1 MSNPVLFSSSTP
13 PLKSSL
19 LNAASSIF
27 EAIDQVTT
35 QTSTIDTRIAL
46 AISKLEQSFQETT
59 KQQANTIKNLE
70 TKLTEALGRLKETES
85 TTIDNRSRILQ
96 LETQLQLVE
105 KTAQEQL
112 IQAQNEK
119 KENEEAKKAEP
130 IIKPVVRQGGITVEN
145 LIEDAES
152 SLFAAQSLSKSMR
165 DDLSDW
171 DATLNYQEKENQKE
185 QIDQKDQTK
194 QTKQTKQIKQKEQEA
209 YDEQVLNR
217 YLEMSC
223 KLRDYFSPKLSE
235 YGFLIADAER
245 KVQRAI
251 VMNRKDPDQLHH
263 NMESV
268 NKELVEDAKQRKTLL
283 ERVESMST
291 RLNTMFRKY
300 HENTLNQ
307 LRIQMENKSNANL
320 ILASKAAEAAVAAAA
335 KTTALASSRQ
345 QQKRHHSSSSEES
358 SDEEWEASDFE
369 DDHQDIQ
376 HQQEDEEEKDEEEK
390 NEEEN
395 ENENENENEYQEES
409 TEGKESTSLVNQ
421 KNNRGSKKKQQTQRA
436 NSSGNSVK
444 TSTSPTS
451 KKSSK
456 SKSKSK
462 SKKQQKLQKQ
472 QQQQRDMILKKVE
485 KSFNTMRQHLDT
497 SHTTLAE
504 TIEGLR
510 QSTVSINDNIQGIC
524 NRIKDIELK
533 QEILDN
539 AKEAALFERNSM
551 KLWKQDVQDD
561 IISIK
566 KLIPDATPEY
576 DDTEIQE
583 KLTKLATNAMS
594 TLISIREVAG
604 NSGTQDI
611 KVKAALEEQASAIAH
626 IISSKADRSMVTEQ
640 LEGKAG
646 IALEES
652 IRIFMQ
658 QVANDIDT
666 RDYRSGK
673 IASCERAALETRML
687 RLVTSSLRRL
697 RRQQTMLAQAL
708 PRGTGAAMMGVIYK
722 CLACDQ
728 AQPDILDRDTQ
739 KGLEYLRNSTSNTSS
754 NHSGRGR
761 PSTAPHHHVDFKDIG
776 AQARRNVHTKSP
788 YKVKGAGFR
797 VSASASR

>member
-1 MSNPVLFSSSTP
+1 
-13 PLKSSL
+13 
-19 LNAASSIF
+19 
-27 EAIDQVTT
+27 
-35 QTSTIDTRIAL
+35 
-46 AISKLEQSFQETT
+46 
-59 KQQANTIKNLE
+59 
-70 TKLTEALGRLKETES
+70 
-85 TTIDNRSRILQ
+85 
-96 LETQLQLVE
+96 
-105 KTAQEQL
+105 
-112 IQAQNEK
+112 
-119 KENEEAKKAEP
+119 
-130 IIKPVVRQGGITVEN
+130 
-145 LIEDAES
+145 
-152 SLFAAQSLSKSMR
+152 
-165 DDLSDW
+165 
-171 DATLNYQEKENQKE
+171 
-185 QIDQKDQTK
+185 
-194 QTKQTKQIKQKEQEA
+194 
-209 YDEQVLNR
+209 
-217 YLEMSC
+217 
-223 KLRDYFSPKLSE
+223 
-235 YGFLIADAER
+235 
-245 KVQRAI
+245 
-251 VMNRKDPDQLHH
+251 
-263 NMESV
+263 
-268 NKELVEDAKQRKTLL
+268 
-283 ERVESMST
+283 
-291 RLNTMFRKY
+291 
-300 HENTLNQ
+300 
-307 LRIQMENKSNANL
+307 
-320 ILASKAAEAAVAAAA
+320 
-335 KTTALASSRQ
+335 
-345 QQKRHHSSSSEES
+345 
-358 SDEEWEASDFE
+358 
-369 DDHQDIQ
+369 
-376 HQQEDEEEKDEEEK
+376 
-390 NEEEN
+390 
-395 ENENENENEYQEES
+395 
-409 TEGKESTSLVNQ
+409 
-421 KNNRGSKKKQQTQRA
+421 
-436 NSSGNSVK
+436 
-444 TSTSPTS
+444 
-451 KKSSK
+451 
-456 SKSKSK
+456 
-462 SKKQQKLQKQ
+462 
-472 QQQQRDMILKKVE
+472 MILKKVE